1 MKRSRKKVLA
11 VLAIL
16 ALGPAM
22 TVLPTPGQAAG
33 LVQLAEIETIYKEP
47 RAGEMI
53 LDGLLV
59 RPVSF
64 VATVIGSVVWVITLP
79 FSAAGGNV
87 GQAREKL
94 IEGPAAFTFTRCLG
108 CLRPGP

>member
-1 MKRSRKKVLA
+1 MKRIRQRVFA

-16 ALGPAM
+16 VLGPVVM
-22 TVLPTPGQAAG
+22 VLPKPGQAAG
-33 LVQLAEIETIYKEP
+33 LVQLAEIDVVYREP

-53 LDGLLV
+53 VDGLIV

-64 VATVIGSVVWVITLP
+64 VATVLGTVVWVVTLP

-94 IEGPAAFTFTRCLG
+94 IDGPAAFTFTRCLG
-108 CLRPGP
+108 CLRRGP

>member
-1 MKRSRKKVLA
+1 MKRIRQRVFA

-16 ALGPAM
+16 ALGPVVM
-22 TVLPTPGQAAG
+22 VLPKLAPAAG
-33 LVQLAEIETIYKEP
+33 LVQLAEIDVVYREP

-53 LDGLLV
+53 VDGLIV

-64 VATVIGSVVWVITLP
+64 VATVLGTVVWVVTLP

-94 IEGPAAFTFTRCLG
+94 IDGPAAFTFTRCLG
-108 CLRPGP
+108 CLRRGP